1 MMMKYKLVLIF
12 LLVFSFNNAQNTN
25 KQKVK
30 STIIEF
36 FEAFHRQ
43 DTTKLKSMSY
53 GNIKMQSIS
62 INKQG
67 KSQFSENDYNSFL
80 KNISA
85 IPKDKTFKEKLL
97 DLDIKIDGN
106 MANVWTPYE
115 FYFDKKFSHCGVN
128 SFQLLKENNV
138 WKIIY
143 LVDTRRLNNCK
154 K

>member
-1 MMMKYKLVLIF
+1 MKYKLVLIF